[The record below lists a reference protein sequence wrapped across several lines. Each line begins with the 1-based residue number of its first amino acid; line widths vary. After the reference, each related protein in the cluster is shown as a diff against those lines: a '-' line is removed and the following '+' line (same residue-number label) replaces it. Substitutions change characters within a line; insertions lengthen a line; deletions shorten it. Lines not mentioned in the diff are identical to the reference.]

1 LGKERKGCSASFD
14 QSDARFL
21 LARLRLDYVL
31 KWKVNPTKMWKALE
45 SLPEDLNAAYDDVM
59 DRIAEKDPEKNAFA
73 VLSWIY
79 RARRPLTMNEL
90 REALSISPGQKT
102 FNDTLLPDAQKLIEI
117 CEGLVLCGPDGI
129 VQFAH
134 FTVQEYL
141 HLHCNSK
148 LLPEAELAKTCLT
161 YLGFEEFDRIYDGD
175 IAWRAS
181 SFGRYAMYHWV
192 KHTRG
197 EAEKEH
203 EVQKAF
209 LSLFENEKTTNQRL
223 LRSRRSHGYLYDAD
237 KTLLHVSAVC
247 GLATLCR
254 LSLEQSFSQK

>member
-1 LGKERKGCSASFD
+1 
-14 QSDARFL
+14 
-21 LARLRLDYVL
+21 
-31 KWKVNPTKMWKALE
+31 MWKALE
-45 SLPEDLNAAYDDVM
+45 SLPEDLNTAYDDVM
-59 DRIAEKDPEKNAFA
+59 DRIVEKDPEKNAFA

-102 FNDTLLPDAQKLIEI
+102 FNEVLLPDAQQLIEI
-117 CEGLVLCGPDGI
+117 CEGLVICIPDGT

-161 YLGFEEFDRIYDGD
+161 YLGFEEFETIRDADT
-175 IAWRAS
+175 ALWAS
-181 SFGRYAMYHWV
+181 RFGRYAIRHWV
-192 KHTRG
+192 DHTRG
-197 EAEKEH
+197 EAEKEP
-203 EVQKAF
+203 EVQKAV
-209 LSLFENEKTTNQRL
+209 LSYFENDNLNTRMQR
-223 LRSRRSHGYLYDAD
+223 RGTMVGFYGYFSDAS
-237 KTLLHVSAVC
+237 KSLLHVFALC

-254 LSLEQSFSQK
+254 LSLEKSFSQKYLLESPIDLDQNSRVRTSSSLARLAART